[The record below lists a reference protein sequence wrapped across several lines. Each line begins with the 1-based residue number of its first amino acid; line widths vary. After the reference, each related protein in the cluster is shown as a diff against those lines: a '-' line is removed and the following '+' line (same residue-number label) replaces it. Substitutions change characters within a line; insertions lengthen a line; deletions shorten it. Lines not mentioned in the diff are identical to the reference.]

1 MWLRREWW
9 MVDGI
14 DREGGTTGGVRSI
27 SPAHIDI
34 SCLANVAACVS
45 LALDSVNVAPS
56 THHLQP
62 TTARQADPR
71 LKGAVLTTD
80 YKLRDFA
87 RSRLPFPF
95 FLNSCQLTT
104 KHYLT
109 ADSRYLS

>member
-1 MWLRREWW
+1 MSSS
-9 MVDGI
+9 
-14 DREGGTTGGVRSI
+14 T
-27 SPAHIDI
+27 AHIDI

-62 TTARQADPR
+62 TTAPEADPR
-71 LKGAVLTTD
+71 PRESVLHH
-80 YKLRDFA
+80 
-87 RSRLPFPF
+87 RLQNVRLCALAAPFSF

-109 ADSRYLS
+109 ADSRYFS